1 MRSPGP
7 SLPARNPGYIYTAK
21 PLHLIR
27 GPGPARGRPVRERND
42 MQGLRPPG
50 EEDTIAGET
59 RPGRKAA
66 ARDLVYRILSDGL
79 MIFLGLV
86 MAPIVILPLLF
97 ALPGP
102 VVEFFN
108 LADTLIIAIFVL
120 EYFLK
125 LGLAED
131 PVSHFLDRW
140 HLLDLVII
148 TLPALEVLPVA
159 GSTLARSS
167 PALRLL
173 RVVRVA
179 AAGGRSV
186 ERRIEPEVTAIEP
199 APPPFSTM
207 RIRAVVG
214 EAGNVADI
222 TPEKA
227 KQYLEDHSVGAW
239 LDFSGVSRLD
249 FPVLSDL
256 LGVPAVYFES
266 KLMRPSHPGIT
277 SAGATRLIFVQEP
290 ERTNRVR
297 RGVQVP
303 VVTKIGLII
312 VNREKTIATVA
323 KAHDHFFEQV
333 RAGLGANAL
342 PEVPLYARV
351 LYGTLDRI
359 NENYAGILVEL
370 EAELL
375 HLEGIPNREMPKNF
389 LDSVFQLKRVS
400 SVLASGLFHERAVTT
415 ILARSISVSGSW
427 AGQKSVFDALA
438 SETDYLH
445 ETAGNIREGLLT
457 LIDVH
462 INTVSYEMNRAM
474 RVIAVLSALVLIPTL
489 VGQMLG
495 MNTLDIPFS
504 LYLWQVTVWTVI
516 AMLGVGW
523 VFYKIGWLR

>member
-1 MRSPGP
+1 
-7 SLPARNPGYIYTAK
+7 
-21 PLHLIR
+21 
-27 GPGPARGRPVRERND
+27 
-42 MQGLRPPG
+42 MQGLRSSG
-50 EEDTIAGET
+50 EK
-59 RPGRKAA
+59 GRKAA

-97 ALPGP
+97 ALPEP
-102 VVEFFN
+102 VIEFFN
-108 LADTLIIAIFVL
+108 LADTLIIAIFVI

-125 LGLAED
+125 LGLAENR
-131 PVSHFLDRW
+131 VSHFLDRW

-186 ERRIEPEVTAIEP
+186 ERRIEPEVTALEP

-207 RIRAVVG
+207 RIRGMAGGTGDVLDLTSE
-214 EAGNVADI
+214 EA
-222 TPEKA
+222 KR
-227 KQYLEDHSVGAW
+227 YLESAPAGVW
-239 LDFSGVSRLD
+239 LDFSGVSRPD
-249 FPVLSDL
+249 FPILAEL

-266 KLMRPSHPGIT
+266 RLMRPSHPGIT

-290 ERTNRVR
+290 EQISRVR
-297 RGVQVP
+297 KGAPVP
-303 VVTKIGLII
+303 GVTKIGLIV
-312 VNREKTIATVA
+312 VNRGETIATVA
-323 KAHDHFFEQV
+323 KARDHFFEQV
-333 RAGLGANAL
+333 QAGLGANAL
-342 PEVPLYARV
+342 PGVPLHSRV
-351 LYGTLDRI
+351 LYGALDRI
-359 NENYAGILVEL
+359 NENYAAILVEL

-375 HLEGIPNREMPKNF
+375 RLEGTPSNEMPKDF
-389 LDSVFQLKRVS
+389 LDSVFHLKRIS
-400 SVLASGLFHERAVTT
+400 SALASSLFHEREVTT
-415 ILARSISVSGSW
+415 VLARSISVSGSW
-427 AGQKSVFDALA
+427 AGQKSIFDALA

-495 MNTLDIPFS
+495 MNTLDVPFS

-523 VFYKIGWLR
+523 IFYKIGWLR

>member
-1 MRSPGP
+1 MVGFR
-7 SLPARNPGYIYTAK
+7 
-21 PLHLIR
+21 PL
-27 GPGPARGRPVRERND
+27 
-42 MQGLRPPG
+42 G

-79 MIFLGLV
+79 MIFLGLM
-86 MAPIVILPLLF
+86 MAPIVILPLVIPS
-97 ALPGP
+97 LPGQ
-102 VVEFFN
+102 VIEFFN

-148 TLPALEVLPVA
+148 TLPVLEVLPFA
-159 GSTLARSS
+159 GSTLARTS
-167 PALRLL
+167 PTLRLL

-186 ERRIEPEVTAIEP
+186 ERQIEPEVAARAP

-207 RIRAVVG
+207 RIRGVVG
-214 EAGNVADI
+214 EAGSVLDI
-222 TPEKA
+222 TPEEA
-227 KQYLEDHSVGAW
+227 KRYLEDPSVGAW
-239 LDFSGVSRLD
+239 LDISGVSRLD

-256 LGVPAVYFES
+256 LGVPAVFFES
-266 KLMRPSHPGIT
+266 RLMRSSHPGIT
-277 SAGATRLIFVQEP
+277 SAGTTRLIFVQEP

-297 RGVQVP
+297 NGMQIP
-303 VVTKIGLII
+303 VVTRIGLII
-312 VNREKTIATVA
+312 VNREKTVVTVSKA
-323 KAHDHFFEQV
+323 KDHFFEKV
-333 RAGLGANAL
+333 RAGIDENAL
-342 PEVPLYARV
+342 PGVPLYARV
-351 LYGTLDRI
+351 LYGALDRI
-359 NENYAGILVEL
+359 NENYAGILAEL

-375 HLEGIPNREMPKNF
+375 HLEGVPSNEMPQNF
-389 LDSVFQLKRVS
+389 LDSVFQLKQMGS
-400 SVLASGLFHERAVTT
+400 ALASSLFHEREVTT
-415 ILARSISVSGSW
+415 ILARSISGAESW
-427 AGQKSVFDALA
+427 AGQKSIFDALA

-445 ETAGNIREGLLT
+445 ETAGNIREGLLS

-504 LYLWQVTVWTVI
+504 LYLWQVTVWTLI
-516 AMLGVGW
+516 AMLAVGW

>member
-1 MRSPGP
+1 MLENR
-7 SLPARNPGYIYTAK
+7 
-21 PLHLIR
+21 PL
-27 GPGPARGRPVRERND
+27 
-42 MQGLRPPG
+42 G
-50 EEDTIAGET
+50 EENPAGES

-66 ARDLVYRILSDGL
+66 LRDLVYLLLPDGL
-79 MIFLGLV
+79 MIFLGLM

-97 ALPGP
+97 PSLPEP
-102 VVEFFN
+102 LIEFLN
-108 LADTLIIAIFVL
+108 TADTVIIAIFVL
-120 EYFLK
+120 EYVLK

-148 TLPALEVLPVA
+148 TLPVLEVVPVA

-186 ERRIEPEVTAIEP
+186 ERRIEPEVTVAGP
-199 APPPFSTM
+199 APPAFSTM
-207 RIRAVVG
+207 RIRGVVG
-214 EAGNVADI
+214 EPGSVIDGL
-222 TPEKA
+222 TPEEGKR
-227 KQYLEDHSVGAW
+227 YLQDPSVGAW
-239 LDFSGVSRLD
+239 LDISGVSRLD

-256 LGVPAVYFES
+256 LGIPAVFLES
-266 KLMRPSHPGIT
+266 KLMRPSRPGIT
-277 SAGATRLIFVQEP
+277 VAGTTRLIFVQEP
-290 ERTNRVR
+290 ERTDRVR
-297 RGVQVP
+297 KGARTQ
-303 VVTKIGLII
+303 VVTTTGLII
-312 VNREKTIATVA
+312 LHRETKIVTVSMA
-323 KAHDHFFEQV
+323 EDHFFEQT
-333 RAGLGANAL
+333 RAGLDESAL
-342 PEVPLYARV
+342 PGVPLDARV
-351 LYGTLDRI
+351 LYGSLDRI
-359 NENYAGILVEL
+359 NENYARILAEL
-370 EAELL
+370 EAELMR
-375 HLEGIPNREMPKNF
+375 LEETPNNEMPKNF
-389 LDSVFQLKRVS
+389 LDTVFQFKRVS
-400 SVLASGLFHERAVTT
+400 SVLASNLFHEREVTT
-415 ILARSISVSGSW
+415 ILARSISATESW
-427 AGQKSVFDALA
+427 TGEKSIFDALA

-445 ETAGNIREGLLT
+445 ETAGNIREGLLS

-504 LYLWQVTVWTVI
+504 LYLWQVTVWTLI